1 MNRRRTRRSNGV
13 QTMKSLCIAVL
24 LLAGS
29 MSVAAADRSA
39 ELDQA
44 YQSLVAAQRALE
56 DAKERRE
63 QVEEPEPGERIGTA
77 KGRSRLVPQYFERQR
92 TAERDLVAA
101 EERYERALERW
112 NQLR

>member
-1 MNRRRTRRSNGV
+1 MP
-13 QTMKSLCIAVL
+13 MKKLSLVAAL

-29 MSVAAADRSA
+29 WSVAAADRAS

-44 YQSLVAAQRALE
+44 YREMVAAQRALE
-56 DAKERRE
+56 EVKERRE

-77 KGRSRLVPQYFERQR
+77 KGASRLLPQYFERQR
-92 TAERDLVAA
+92 TAERDLIAA
-101 EERYERALERW
+101 EQRYERALERW